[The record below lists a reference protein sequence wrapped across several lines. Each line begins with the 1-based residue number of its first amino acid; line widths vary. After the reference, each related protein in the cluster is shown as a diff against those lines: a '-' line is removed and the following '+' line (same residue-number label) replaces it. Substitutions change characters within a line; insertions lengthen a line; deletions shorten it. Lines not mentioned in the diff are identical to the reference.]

1 MGRDMPQG
9 PSRTHTGLR
18 SVPVRRCL
26 RPSLTAMS
34 TTPEQGDWE
43 MVVGLEVHVELA
55 TVTKLFC
62 GCPNMFGDEPNTNV
76 CPVCLGLPG
85 SLPVLNAK
93 AVELAAKVGLALGC
107 EVRPSVFARKNYFY
121 PDMPKDYQ
129 VSQYDLPI
137 NVDGRLDLPSG
148 TVVGI
153 TRAHLEEDT
162 GKSTHV
168 GESGRIHGADFSLV
182 DYNRAGVP
190 LLEIVSEPDIRSA
203 EQARE
208 YVAELR
214 GVLLAVEASDAKME
228 EGSMRVDANVS
239 MRRGPDAP
247 FGTRCEIK
255 NLNSLRSLV
264 RAIDYEARRQ
274 IDLLEAGE
282 AIVQE
287 TRHWDEEAG
296 RTRAGRR
303 KEEAEDYRY
312 FAEPDLVPLAPEGPW
327 LDQLRSSLPPLP
339 AERRARLA
347 GAAGVVVTEP
357 AVVLLVQREQD
368 ALALAAIEA
377 GGEAGRVLTHVE
389 HDVPAAAAFEPAA
402 LAGVV
407 AMEARRELTATQAKE
422 VLRVIAE
429 RGGSADPVAV
439 AAELGFE
446 AMDTGELEK
455 IVDEAIAAH
464 PDAWAKVLAGN
475 DKAGGAITGHVMKAT
490 KGQADGKAVAEI
502 LAARKATA

>member
-1 MGRDMPQG
+1 M
-9 PSRTHTGLR
+9 
-18 SVPVRRCL
+18 
-26 RPSLTAMS
+26 TAD
-34 TTPEQGDWE
+34 DWE

-55 TVTKLFC
+55 TTTKLFC

-85 SLPVLNAK
+85 SLPVLNDK
-93 AVELAAKVGLALGC
+93 AVELAATVGLALGC
-107 EVRPSVFARKNYFY
+107 DVRPSVFARKNYFY

-137 NVDGRLDLPSG
+137 NVAGTLELPSG

-162 GKSTHV
+162 GKSTHI

-214 GVLLAVEASDAKME
+214 AILLAVGASDAKME

-239 MRRGPDAP
+239 VRRGPHAP

-255 NLNSLRSLV
+255 NLNSLRSLG
-264 RAIDYEARRQ
+264 RAIEYEMRRQ
-274 IDLLEAGE
+274 IDLLEAGDTV
-282 AIVQE
+282 VQE

-312 FAEPDLVPLAPEGPW
+312 FPEPDLVPIAPEAAW
-327 LDQLRSSLPPLP
+327 LDGLRSALPALP
-339 AERRARLA
+339 AERRNRLA
-347 GAAGVVVTEP
+347 QAAGVAVTEP
-357 AVVLLVQREQD
+357 AVALLVQREQD

-377 GGEAGRVLTHVE
+377 GAEPGRVLTHVE
-389 HDVPAAAAFEPAA
+389 HDLPAAAPFEPAA
-402 LAGVV
+402 LAAVV
-407 AMEARRELTATQAKE
+407 AMESRRELTATQAKE

-429 RGGSADPVAV
+429 RGGSVDPSTV

-446 AMDTGELEK
+446 AMDTGELEQL
-455 IVDEAIAAH
+455 VDEAIAANAG
-464 PDAWAKVLAGN
+464 AWEKVLAGN
-475 DKAGGAITGHVMKAT
+475 DKAAGAISGYIMKAT
-490 KGQADGKAVAEI
+490 KGKADGKAVAEL
-502 LAARKATA
+502 LAARKAAS